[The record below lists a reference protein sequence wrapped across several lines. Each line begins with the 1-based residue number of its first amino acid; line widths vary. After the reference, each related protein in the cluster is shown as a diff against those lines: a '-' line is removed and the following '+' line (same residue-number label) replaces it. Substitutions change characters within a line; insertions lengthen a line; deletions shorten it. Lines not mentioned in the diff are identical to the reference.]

1 MLPGPALASARG
13 VQPLPPQRVEGLR
26 LPASRR
32 VVNRIGLLSSLP
44 TSRAL
49 EDALVQRHQFGPV
62 DPVVVPEVL
71 PHDVLGIRPSPV
83 MIAAEWNG
91 FLIPAFLP
99 KSPVPDVR
107 RLNGPHAIAGRR
119 QHAFTTSDEV

>member
-1 MLPGPALASARG
+1 MPLGPALASARG

-32 VVNRIGLLSSLP
+32 VVNRIGLLSSLL
-44 TSRAL
+44 TSGAL
-49 EDALVQRHQFGPV
+49 EDALIQCHQIGSV
-62 DPVVVPEVL
+62 DAVMVPEVL
-71 PHDVLGIRPSPV
+71 PHDVLGIRPCSV
-83 MIAAEWNG
+83 VVAAEWNG

-99 KSPVPDVR
+99 ESPVPDVR

-119 QHAFTTSDEV
+119 QHAFTAPDEV